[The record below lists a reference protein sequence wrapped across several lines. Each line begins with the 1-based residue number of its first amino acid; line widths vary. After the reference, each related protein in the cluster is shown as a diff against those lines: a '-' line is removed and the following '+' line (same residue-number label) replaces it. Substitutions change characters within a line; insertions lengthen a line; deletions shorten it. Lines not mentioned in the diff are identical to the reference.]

1 MAAKTAL
8 ATARMSHMLK
18 TYNGMEAKRSPKRK
32 RPIVIDWVFLFLV
45 AVTVG
50 FEPTVDF
57 HPHNFSRV
65 APSAARTRH
74 REIGYYIGG
83 THEY

>member
-32 RPIVIDWVFLFLV
+32 RPIVIDWVFLF
-45 AVTVG
+45 
-50 FEPTVDF
+50 
-57 HPHNFSRV
+57 S
-65 APSAARTRH
+65 
-74 REIGYYIGG
+74 GG
-83 THEY
+83 DGGI